1 MREAAGSTAGAAS
14 AQRVLLT
21 IEVEDYF
28 HVGRFDEL
36 IPRDRWYRFEGRIE
50 QNTRRALDLVE
61 ASGARATFF
70 VLGWVADRFPE
81 LVRQIAER
89 GHEVASLGYDH
100 RTMVEMGPPELRA
113 DAVRAREAIERAT
126 GLRVLG
132 HRVPHYLGP
141 YDLWALD
148 ILAEEGFAYDSSI
161 KPLFRRFA
169 REPWR
174 RVAHEHVAPGGRSI
188 REFPLSAAHFGLSI
202 PIAGAGYFRHFP
214 PWLVSRAIRRWL
226 SKHDAPF
233 VMYFRVWELDPEQPQ
248 IRTAPLHERVR
259 HYRNLDKMAARLEYY
274 LTRYKVGGIA
284 SHLGLLDEQGRPPAA
299 VPSAPSPSAKPPVE
313 TAVSFAPGRA
323 EPRTPV
329 TVVVPCF
336 NEEAALVY
344 LSNTLASVR
353 SQLGACYD
361 LRYLFVD
368 DASGDATA
376 ALLERHFGGLPDC
389 KVLRHDTNRGVAAA
403 IVTGIRAADTDIVCS
418 MDCDCTY
425 DPHELGQMIPL
436 LVDGVDMVTASP
448 YHPLGGVR
456 NVPGWRLALSR
467 GASLLYRAVLPQSL
481 HTFTS
486 CFRVYRRSAVA
497 DMDLREGG
505 FLGVAEMLARLL
517 LRGGKVVEYPT
528 VLEVRLLGHSK
539 MKAARGVI
547 GHLGLLRR
555 MLALRVRRRLPGRRG
570 AGSAAAGLV
579 R

>member
-1 MREAAGSTAGAAS
+1 MTAA
-14 AQRVLLT
+14 RILLT

-28 HVGRFDEL
+28 HVGRFDDF

-50 QNTRRALDLVE
+50 HNTRRALDLVE

-70 VLGWVADRFPE
+70 VLGWVAERFPE
-81 LVRQIAER
+81 LVREIAAR

-100 RTMVEMGPPELRA
+100 RTMEEMGPPELRA
-113 DAVRAREAIERAT
+113 DVVRAREALERAT

-141 YDLWALD
+141 YDMWALD
-148 ILAEEGFAYDSSI
+148 LLAEEGFAYDSSV

-174 RVAHEHVAPGGRSI
+174 RVAHEHISPGGRSI
-188 REFPLSAAHFGLSI
+188 WEFPLSAAHFGLSI

-214 PWLVSRAIRRWL
+214 PSLVSRAIRRWL
-226 SKHDAPF
+226 AQHDAPF

-248 IRTAPLHERVR
+248 IQTAPLHERVR
-259 HYRNLDKMAARLEYY
+259 HYRNLDKMAARLAYY
-274 LTRYKVGGIA
+274 LERYPVGGIA
-284 SHLGLLDEQGRPPAA
+284 SHLGLLDEQGRPPVAA
-299 VPSAPSPSAKPPVE
+299 PSASPTPPVR
-313 TAVSFAPGRA
+313 TAGSASPGGD

-336 NEEAALVY
+336 NEEASLVY
-344 LSNTLASVR
+344 LSNTLTSVR
-353 SQLGACYD
+353 AQLGARYE
-361 LRYLFVD
+361 LRFLFVD
-368 DASGDATA
+368 DASSDSTA
-376 ALLERHFGGLPDC
+376 SLLERHFGAVPGC
-389 KVLRHDTNRGVAAA
+389 RVLRHDTNRGVAAA
-403 IVTGIRAADTDIVCS
+403 ILTGIRAAETDVVCS

-425 DPHELGQMIPL
+425 DPHELGRMIPL

-448 YHPLGGVR
+448 YHPQGGVR
-456 NVPGWRLALSR
+456 NVPGWRLGLSR
-467 GASLLYRAVLPQSL
+467 GASWLYRAVLPQAL
-481 HTFTS
+481 YTFTS

-497 DMDLREGG
+497 DMELDEGG

-517 LRGGKVVEYPT
+517 LAGGSVVEYPT
-528 VLEVRLLGHSK
+528 VLEVRLLGLSK

-555 MLALRVRRRLPGRRG
+555 MLALRIRRRLLGPPG
-570 AGSAAAGLV
+570 AKSATAGLAP
-579 R
+579 